1 MLDCNFAIWVSE
13 DSAERPKSGINVGW
27 VGFAN
32 GVVKCV
38 VGDTKDCDIFEGVSV
53 LGVVLVSPSPGVI
66 GVVTD
71 LEFERTIPEL

>member
-1 MLDCNFAIWVSE
+1 M
-13 DSAERPKSGINVGW
+13 
-27 VGFAN
+27 
-32 GVVKCV
+32 
-38 VGDTKDCDIFEGVSV
+38 FEGVSV